1 MRTTV
6 NLAEDVLL
14 AARHLAQREHMSLG
28 DAISLLVRRGAS
40 AGGGDEGARKSAP
53 LRGRFALLPAR
64 DEVVTTR
71 HVRELMEREG
81 I

>member
-6 NLAEDVLL
+6 NLAEDALL
-14 AARHLAQREHMSLG
+14 AARHLAERERMPLG
-28 DAISLLVRRGAS
+28 DAISELVRRGAT
-40 AGGGDEGARKSAP
+40 AGVAQARRPAVA

-64 DEVVTTR
+64 DEVVTPR
-71 HVRELMEREG
+71 HIRELMEREG